1 MANLVLKPAC
11 VLVGFWMVI
20 AASEPARS
28 QSRDSDPGDVKLAGS
43 GPVAGYET
51 VEAFGGGWQTVQ
63 IFAAPNLDVRLPDGR
78 PWIEFTAR
86 RTSGERNDQGVTT
99 WASSRDCPALR
110 NTLVW
115 LSTLIAPRIEIP
127 GISPSEAAPEGR
139 RPITVTADG
148 LQTTVWGRGTQPDYT
163 AYTRVEISSNGG
175 LIAEFG
181 RAANANLAP
190 CWRNEEPRV

>member
-1 MANLVLKPAC
+1 MANLALKSAIVLCMIIGATGPVHAQS
-11 VLVGFWMVI
+11 GTN
-20 AASEPARS
+20 EPASATVR
-28 QSRDSDPGDVKLAGS
+28 GS

-51 VEAFGGGWQTVQ
+51 VEALSGRWQKVQ
-63 IFAAPNLDVRLPDGR
+63 VFIVPNLDVRLPDGR

-86 RTSGERNDQGVTT
+86 RVAGERNEDGATEWT
-99 WASSRDCPALR
+99 SSRDCPALR

-115 LSTLIAPRIEIP
+115 LSTLVAPRIEIA
-127 GISPSEAAPEGR
+127 GITPSEAAPEGR
-139 RPITVTADG
+139 RPVTVTADG

-181 RAANANLAP
+181 NAANANLAS
-190 CWRNEEPRV
+190 CWRREEPGA